1 LLTARLRLAAQIA
14 RRNDRRKYCRQYD
27 YNRSGHSLTGKGR
40 VRFMTSK
47 KPVLLDKAYP
57 EFISQLV
64 GLLEQARRN
73 SARSVNALM
82 TATYWE
88 IGRRIVQQEQ
98 RGQKR
103 AQYGNALLHR
113 LAGDL
118 TARFGKGFSE
128 RNLLAMREFFLAWS
142 IPQTVSAES
151 SEPGRTGDTE
161 ENPQTA
167 SAKSAGLP
175 RPSPFPLPWSHYVRL
190 LSVNDRQARDFYEAE
205 ALRGGWSVRQLD
217 RQIATQFFERT
228 QLSRNKAALLRRG
241 QPADPTEQL
250 TPEQEIKDPF
260 VLEFLGLKDEYSEN
274 ALEEALIHRLQEF
287 LLELGSDF
295 AFLARQRRL
304 RVGDEWYRIDLLF
317 FHRRLRCL
325 VIIDLKIGKFT
336 HADAGQMNLYLN
348 YAREHWSL
356 PDENPPLGLI
366 LCSEKN
372 EAVAHYALGNLH
384 NKVLSSQY
392 KLALPGE
399 KELAKEI
406 AKTRKALLQQTQ
418 RDQ

>member
-1 LLTARLRLAAQIA
+1 
-14 RRNDRRKYCRQYD
+14 
-27 YNRSGHSLTGKGR
+27 
-40 VRFMTSK
+40 MTSK
-47 KPVLLDKAYP
+47 KPVFLDKAYP

-88 IGRRIVQQEQ
+88 IGRRIVEQEQ

-103 AQYGNALLHR
+103 AQYGKALLHR

-142 IPQTVSAES
+142 IPQAVSAES
-151 SEPGRTGDTE
+151 SEPGRTGDTQ

-167 SAKSAGLP
+167 SAKSAGLA

-241 QPADPTEQL
+241 QPPDPTEQL
-250 TPEQEIKDPF
+250 SPEQEIKDPF

-348 YAREHWSL
+348 YAREHWTL

-384 NKVLSSQY
+384 NKVLSSEY
-392 KLALPGE
+392 KLALPRE

-406 AKTRKALLQQTQ
+406 AKTRKALLLQTQ
-418 RDQ
+418 RTQ

>member
-1 LLTARLRLAAQIA
+1 MSCRSCPAYLL
-14 RRNDRRKYCRQYD
+14 NPHGKHS
-27 YNRSGHSLTGKGR
+27 YNRSDHR
-40 VRFMTSK
+40 VAVKDRIRFMTPN
-47 KPVLLDKAYP
+47 KPASLDQAYP
-57 EFISQLV
+57 EFVSQLV

-88 IGRRIVQQEQ
+88 IGRRIVEQEQ

-103 AQYGNALLHR
+103 AQYGKALLHR
-113 LAGDL
+113 LAADL
-118 TARFGKGFSE
+118 TSRFGKGFSE

-151 SEPGRTGDTE
+151 LEPSQIQDSQGK
-161 ENPQTA
+161 PQTA
-167 SAKSAGLP
+167 SAKSAGLAW
-175 RPSPFPLPWSHYVRL
+175 PSPFPLPWSHYVRL
-190 LSVNDRQARDFYEAE
+190 LSVDNREARTFYEKE

-241 QPADPTEQL
+241 QPADSVQSL

-304 RVGDEWYRIDLLF
+304 RVGEEWYRIDLLF

-348 YAREHWSL
+348 YAREHWTL
-356 PDENPPLGLI
+356 ADENPPLGLI

-372 EAVAHYALGNLH
+372 EAVAHYALGNLN

-406 AKTRKALLQQTQ
+406 AKTRRALLEQIQ
-418 RDQ
+418 RTK

>member
-1 LLTARLRLAAQIA
+1 
-14 RRNDRRKYCRQYD
+14 
-27 YNRSGHSLTGKGR
+27 
-40 VRFMTSK
+40 MTSK
-47 KPVLLDKAYP
+47 KPVSLDKAYP
-57 EFISQLV
+57 EFVSKLV

-82 TATYWE
+82 TGTYWE
-88 IGRRIVQQEQ
+88 IGRRIVEQEQ
-98 RGQKR
+98 RGQRR
-103 AQYGNALLHR
+103 AQYGRALLHR
-113 LAGDL
+113 LAVDL
-118 TARFGKGFSE
+118 TSRFGKGFSA

-151 SEPGRTGDTE
+151 LEPGQTGDTQ

-167 SAKSAGLP
+167 SAKSPGLA

-190 LSVNDRQARDFYEAE
+190 LSVNNRQARDFYEAE

-228 QLSRNKAALLRRG
+228 QLSRNKAALLRQA
-241 QPADPTEQL
+241 QPADPVESL
-250 TPEQEIKDPF
+250 TPEEEIKDPF

-274 ALEEALIHRLQEF
+274 ALEEGLIHRLQEF

-336 HADAGQMNLYLN
+336 HSDAGQMNLYLN
-348 YAREHWSL
+348 YAREHWTL

-372 EAVAHYALGNLH
+372 EAVAHYALGNLR

-418 RDQ
+418 RTQ

>member
-1 LLTARLRLAAQIA
+1 
-14 RRNDRRKYCRQYD
+14 
-27 YNRSGHSLTGKGR
+27 
-40 VRFMTSK
+40 MTPK

-57 EFISQLV
+57 EFMSQLV

-73 SARSVNALM
+73 SARSVNSIM

-88 IGRRIVQQEQ
+88 IGRRIVEQEQ
-98 RGQKR
+98 RGQRR
-103 AQYGNALLHR
+103 AQYGKALLRR
-113 LAGDL
+113 LAADL
-118 TARFGKGFSE
+118 TSRFGKGFSE

-142 IPQTVSAES
+142 IPQTPSAELI
-151 SEPGRTGDTE
+151 EPGQTGDSK

-167 SAKSAGLP
+167 SAKSVGFG

-190 LSVNDRQARDFYEAE
+190 LSVNNRQARTFYENE

-217 RQIATQFFERT
+217 RQISTQFFERT
-228 QLSRNKAALLRRG
+228 QLSRNKAALIRRG
-241 QPADPTEQL
+241 QPADPTEQS

-274 ALEEALIHRLQEF
+274 ALEEALIHRLQDF

-348 YAREHWSL
+348 YAREHWTL

-399 KELAKEI
+399 KELAQEI
-406 AKTRKALLQQTQ
+406 AKTRKALLQQTP
-418 RDQ
+418 RTK

>member
-1 LLTARLRLAAQIA
+1 
-14 RRNDRRKYCRQYD
+14 
-27 YNRSGHSLTGKGR
+27 
-40 VRFMTSK
+40 MTPTS
-47 KPVLLDKAYP
+47 PVSLDKAYS
-57 EFISQLV
+57 EFVSRLV

-73 SARSVNALM
+73 SARSVNSIM

-88 IGRRIVQQEQ
+88 IGRRIVEQEQ
-98 RGQKR
+98 RGQRR
-103 AQYGNALLHR
+103 AQYGKALLRR
-113 LAGDL
+113 LAADL
-118 TARFGKGFSE
+118 TSRFGKGFSE

-142 IPQTVSAES
+142 IPQTVSAELT
-151 SEPGRTGDTE
+151 EPGGTGSSQ

-167 SAKSAGLP
+167 PAKSAGLAW
-175 RPSPFPLPWSHYVRL
+175 PSSFPLPWSHYVRL
-190 LSVNDRQARDFYEAE
+190 LSVNNRQARTFYEKE

-274 ALEEALIHRLQEF
+274 TLEEALIHRLEEF

-348 YAREHWSL
+348 YAREHWTL

-418 RDQ
+418 RTQ

>member
-1 LLTARLRLAAQIA
+1 
-14 RRNDRRKYCRQYD
+14 
-27 YNRSGHSLTGKGR
+27 
-40 VRFMTSK
+40 MTPK
-47 KPVLLDKAYP
+47 KPVFLDKAYP
-57 EFISQLV
+57 EFVSQLV

-73 SARSVNALM
+73 SVRSVNALM

-88 IGRRIVQQEQ
+88 IGRRIVEQEQ
-98 RGQKR
+98 CGQKR
-103 AQYGNALLHR
+103 AQYGKALLRR
-113 LAGDL
+113 LAADL
-118 TARFGKGFSE
+118 TSRFGKGFSE
-128 RNLLAMREFFLAWS
+128 RNLLAMREYFLAWS
-142 IPQTVSAES
+142 IPQTVSAELD
-151 SEPGRTGDTE
+151 EPSQTRDSQ

-167 SAKSAGLP
+167 SAKSAGLAIPVSPALVPP
-175 RPSPFPLPWSHYVRL
+175 RTAPLRQQPRGPHVLRKRSSAWRLVCPSTRPP
-190 LSVNDRQARDFYEAE
+190 DRDAIFRAHPVVAKQGR
-205 ALRGGWSVRQLD
+205 
-217 RQIATQFFERT
+217 
-228 QLSRNKAALLRRG
+228 AAPPG
-241 QPADPTEQL
+241 QPADPTEKL
-250 TPEQEIKDPF
+250 SPEQEIKDPF

-274 ALEEALIHRLQEF
+274 ALEEALIDRLQEF

-304 RVGDEWYRIDLLF
+304 RVGDEWYHIDLLF

-348 YAREHWSL
+348 YAREHWTL
-356 PDENPPLGLI
+356 ADENPPLGLI

-372 EAVAHYALGNLH
+372 EAVAQYALGNLH

-406 AKTRKALLQQTQ
+406 AKTRKALLAQVQ
-418 RDQ
+418 RTK